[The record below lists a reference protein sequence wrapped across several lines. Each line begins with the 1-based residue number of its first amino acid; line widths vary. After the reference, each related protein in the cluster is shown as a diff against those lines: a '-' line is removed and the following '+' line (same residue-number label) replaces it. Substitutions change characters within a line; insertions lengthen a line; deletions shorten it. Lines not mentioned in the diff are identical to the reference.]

1 MNQQLS
7 AVGLLTPS
15 LTGSVEA
22 DLVFNDGVFGL
33 RLNWVPS
40 HELNWLL

>member
-22 DLVFNDGVFGL
+22 DLVFNDGEVNPTVALPRANERF
-33 RLNWVPS
+33 
-40 HELNWLL
+40 